1 MIHRLTTSL
10 RECSAD
16 ETFQRAKLYMDRLG
30 ISRITDSTRLDRIGI
45 PVFSSIR
52 PSASEAS
59 LCVHAGKGT
68 TPTEA
73 RTGALMEAIEF
84 AFADPS
90 NSNPAIRKVLPE
102 DILGKDSGFDA
113 ILDLCPRMNIEIKMD
128 VPIPSVKALELNSR
142 QELDVPAELAF
153 TPFDQVEEK
162 YFGSHTNGLSSGNS
176 IAEAT
181 IHGILEVVERDA
193 VSFQTFKDDSYLIN
207 SETLPASLKSTLDKI
222 EHAGLEII
230 VKYVNHESALPVFMC
245 WLIEPFMK
253 NPIYINKGYGCHIN
267 KSIAITRA
275 VTEAVQSRMSFIHG
289 GRDDLVRD
297 YEYFEA
303 MTDEQRTQHFDQ
315 NVQKLQSSKNSISY
329 DDIGEVKWNYQKLDE
344 GLELLLTQ
352 LGKRDYDKVL
362 RAVHTR
368 ADDSI
373 HVVKVII
380 PKMEFFTFENKRVGP
395 KLHTLLNEIADH
407 NIRRT

>member
-1 MIHRLTTSL
+1 MRLFSEPNFTWIDW
-10 RECSAD
+10 ESAELQTQPD
-16 ETFQRAKLYMDRLG
+16 
-30 ISRITDSTRLDRIGI
+30 LDRIGI
-45 PVFSSIR
+45 PVFSCIR

-59 LCVHAGKGT
+59 LCVHTGKGT
-68 TPTEA
+68 TRPKQGQG
-73 RTGALMEAIEF
+73 RLMEAIEF

-90 NSNPAIRKVLPE
+90 NSNLTIRKVLPE
-102 DILGKDSGFDA
+102 YILGKDSGSDA
-113 ILDLCPRMNIEIKMD
+113 ILDLCPRMNIGIKMD
-128 VPIPSVKALELNSR
+128 VPIPAVKALELNSG

-153 TPFDQVEEK
+153 TPFDQIEEK

-176 IAEAT
+176 ITEAT

-193 VSFQTFKDDSYLIN
+193 VSFQTFRDDGYLIN
-207 SETLPASLKSTLDKI
+207 SETLPASLKAVLDKI
-222 EHAGLEII
+222 EHAGLEVI
-230 VKYVNHESALPVFMC
+230 VKYVNHDSTLPVFMC

-267 KSIAITRA
+267 KSIAIIRA

-303 MTDEQRTQHFDQ
+303 MTDEQRMKHFDQ

-352 LGKRDYDKVL
+352 LAIVAMIRYSV
-362 RAVHTR
+362 RYIR
-368 ADDSI
+368 EQM
-373 HVVKVII
+373 I
-380 PKMEFFTFENKRVGP
+380 PFM
-395 KLHTLLNEIADH
+395 L
-407 NIRRT
+407 